1 MRNRV
6 DVGIQQVIHLG
17 ASSGAAVVLT
27 GLLFSESEFVLPFVI
42 HAAIMAAN
50 VGLYFTF
57 FGRSA

>member
-50 VGLYFTF
+50 VGL
-57 FGRSA
+57 